1 MPCTL
6 LSASL
11 PPLVCALYAGPVFLD
26 NTPRGLSQNHPFLT
40 MLFNLIHTEV
50 FLLAIHIV
58 ETDRY

>member
-26 NTPRGLSQNHPFLT
+26 NTPGGLSQNHPFLT